1 MASLDTV
8 LLRVVL
14 VTALFLVTVV
24 RYNGFSFAYL
34 LFLLACPLLP
44 QPSSSNSKTKIQVFL
59 TLLVTLSCV
68 FTLSH
73 PTLHIILAVAPP
85 YDDALKTC
93 EESTIAAQIGVQ
105 RLNGVL
111 PYRAMR
117 LVLPDIFILAVAVGL
132 LVYVSRRGHG
142 GPRRQASVARN
153 VAASGQDYS
162 LAPRDIS
169 ERTLAPYG
177 SPPVVANNSSSA
189 NPLFGKL
196 TSSMAALPFPRA
208 WDENRRKLWR
218 AWAVDN
224 FCVLL
229 SVLLVCVTGITSPSV
244 PSAIYLL
251 SFLGIGTYWACR
263 SGMNPVPFACL
274 RIFLLVYSGLH
285 VCLYYLYQFPFFQ
298 SICPANGFTARLLG
312 LYYIMQTT
320 CDKPGEIL
328 FPVDVRIVDFIA
340 PPLTIFLY
348 YVLAF
353 ETWRWLESSNKRSTL
368 FHNVRNANTPVRTSH
383 AVVEETGHPL
393 EYANLLPL
401 DEVAASSEST
411 NTVKINTKTPSVSLA
426 NETAQIS
433 PDVHT
438 IESTN
443 AAPSPSPQSPHSDV
457 DRILIN
463 NNSTAIDRTP
473 DDIALPDLGQS
484 HCANPPVPETPAHN
498 LQPEPDSNTRKFP
511 RFHAKL
517 TDRVTDRIQPHL
529 DVLFSL
535 TPPFV
540 LNPYG
545 MGIDG
550 GNNNMRAERPLLLS
564 LHFSAIRH
572 SYIVTLIAMMAWAV
586 TYRSWL
592 SFILLLSACIMWISP
607 NSRAAC
613 LYASPVIVLYA
624 IVLILIQYVYGL
636 NLTTAELPQQVT
648 PDGLEMEELGMKKWE
663 NSVGALGLQITFLVF
678 FWLTLR
684 LFVNERSYRRYTTRS
699 PTGYPSVGHL
709 IGRGTSIWGRHLA
722 TSVGSWF
729 GSTFAFGTV
738 DNTAYRRFTELL
750 RALCVKYWIVVCC
763 LSMLLISIQQPVV
776 IFRIFYMV
784 MLIYFMFFFQVSYGF
799 WRRQMIF
806 FWWINVVY
814 SMAIL
819 LCIYTYQF
827 RNSPEFWQR
836 TTGLSEEVLKDIGL
850 ETFDSAALF
859 ARLLTPVLF
868 LVVIILQVHYFHE
881 PFLKRS
887 ALDRFNRLYELRDLA
902 STTPQQSADHAA
914 TLSPSTTSSLSNF
927 IEDVNSAFHTIVT
940 KLIAWA
946 TSLTNCCWRF
956 MEVHWIKVVAL
967 LILLNAV
974 NEVVAPNIITLV
986 LLVIC
991 FPFPYL
997 HGFLATIVF
1006 VWTGLLTLCK
1016 MCFQLNFVQ
1025 LNVTVVCADSNKTT
1039 HLENASW
1046 AGLIKVQNF
1055 NHYILPMGALM
1066 FVCVFWHAIS
1076 YRQKQFYNSPH
1087 NLRPHEGVVF
1097 PDVTIA
1103 SLDNDLRNVVKF
1115 AINYGFYKF
1124 GLELCFCVTV
1134 VTACLRADA
1143 FSVLYLL
1150 LMLFFL
1156 FTPRQVCGK
1165 LWLPYM
1171 IFLAALIPVQ
1181 YAGCV
1186 GFPPGICWSYPWL
1199 TDSVDINNLLQWLF
1213 VPGQYGSPTA
1223 KKLTADFFQFVAVA
1237 LQYQVFKIEKRFSVK
1252 EYGGGSNK
1260 PVLINNV
1267 PAKDER
1273 DFVSAKESYLDYLR
1287 HLIFYWSYWVSLA
1300 IVLATGVTWITL
1312 FCLGYMI
1319 LSFIYLWMGQNV
1331 MLRKRS
1337 SLIKSWN
1344 VIIGYNFCVIL
1355 AKCSL
1360 QVVGCVYWAR
1370 MSHQCWFIQ
1379 LFGVQCMDPMS
1390 WSRFEPPVYDKQC
1403 ETVSSG
1409 LHWDVICFIFIL
1421 FQRKVFMTQSF
1432 SHVVFDLN
1440 VQSQFASRGAYLINR
1455 KLMTDI
1461 SEQLAREELSLA
1473 KIREKLAV
1481 IQRRQAVLGRNTDNI
1496 TEHYIMIRSGDYYL
1510 FEGDPEED
1518 DEMPRSAPAKAGK
1531 KRKPPPKT
1539 QGSAPGSSQATSKAP
1554 LFVDN
1559 PSQSGPASCVH
1570 GTSTFHGIPE
1580 VATSPVHS
1588 DGTVLDSLS
1597 FSAMHPLGP
1606 HQQQLFGALP
1616 NVEPSAMEVLTNY
1629 TDPYSETSPWNPNV
1643 LPQNL
1648 SRQVSGT
1655 SYAAGRA
1662 VGHRRLR
1669 SHPEYMHKQSGLPG
1683 ISHLTVDPNAIR
1695 PAPAQHIEQPATQ
1708 LMRTVRT
1715 SPMRL
1720 FDQVRDGTPSKRPET
1735 TRRTPK
1741 TSVDS
1746 AARRKPHQT
1755 HRRIVSASAA
1765 VAPVTSRTS
1774 HSARPEDLLS
1784 PSRSERPP
1792 IGLQSRALPL
1802 LNRLHG
1808 PVSYESGL
1816 KPRTCSRR
1824 PERKFSFQSGNEHG
1838 TYDTSGRLDSAPA
1851 LLGPGHTRFDD
1862 RTLVQASSIESDSN
1876 DSDSGSLH
1884 KNFDEDDRGEDA
1896 DWDSCE
1902 DEGEDEE
1909 DDDAN
1914 PGASSGSRLNPLELL
1929 NRAMEFGACSVV
1941 RHYRR
1946 SFLNQQPI
1954 TRSRDQTDNGST
1966 GDIPAALCPLDEAQF
1981 LQGDIPKLASTNQSR
1996 PVSLQHFNQPSYLA
2010 LPDGR
2015 LRPHRSEPVNTTQGE
2030 QQSGVA
2036 TSNQSNRGWL
2046 SRRLKTRPQLSSLAS
2061 VDDEDDN
2068 SESIFHFGMGLA
2080 SSSEDVTANQSLL
2093 PKPSTK
2099 EPIQKVTAP
2108 SSSSAQPTSSRQ
2120 RRFRLPKGRVE
2131 VGSPKSLKISEA
2143 PEALDVNADSVIKYG
2158 PVRWAQQRRGAG
2170 KPAVLSFTRSSSR
2183 SLDNIHSEDQ
2193 LVDDSN
2199 TPIAQQREEGC
2210 WSKFK
2215 ASCLVTYLFLL
2226 SSVDSLIYLLNG
2238 LTKHYRNIR
2247 RRIEREKRC
2256 VKLNVINNTQH
2267 PEQSPLHDFL
2277 RSLRQELQVNG
2288 SFDTQCCVPIST
2300 GLSKCFARR
2309 LRMPQ
2314 ATAEYHD
2321 LHFNER
2327 LDHVLV
2333 DAFTREAVPID
2344 RTAGQPTSISVTINR
2359 SLMHKRRSD
2368 SIVRSITED
2377 QIYPLDI
2384 EVAVFNVVSK
2394 SPEHVSGGVPFL
2406 DPQISDRCRA
2416 ALGPGQSIEHLDALD
2431 RHQQREKAFRQSRS
2445 RPFLLLIALGNMAIV
2460 YSEWFCYLLL
2470 VVNHMRS
2477 SNILS
2482 LVYPL
2487 VVFLWGMLSVPR
2499 PTKTFWIFLITY
2511 TEVVIVIKYIFQFR
2525 FITFNDPSLKPA
2537 DSAEAL
2543 WIPRL
2548 LGVEK
2553 SGHYAIFD
2561 LVQLISLF
2569 LHRGFLKNDGLWR
2582 DHTEFVQDLQ
2592 LVAERNKVAE
2602 RVQNG
2607 ERVGP
2612 DFLRLLSTESA
2623 ASQMTE
2629 RHNVDAV
2636 TSGRLT
2642 VSRRDTLHTWNPFA
2656 KLRRFYHKMTD
2667 PQFNKKVD
2675 VYIYMFLCEFIS
2687 FWIIMFGYVSFGPST
2702 GMGDNAFEFI
2712 RSNRVPFPFV
2722 CMLLVQFIFI
2732 IVDRGLFLRKQV
2744 LGKFIFQILHVLL
2757 IHGWLFFILPQITKS
2772 PFTAGFAPQLLYLI
2786 KCVYFSLSAYQI
2798 RSGYPLRILGNFL
2811 TKKYNY
2817 INLIL
2822 FKGYLIIPFLYELRN
2837 IMDWMWT
2844 NSTLS
2849 LYHWMELE
2857 DVYAKIFVHKC
2868 WRRSEIAYPTPRG
2881 VNRPAGKK
2889 ALVGGLILAFFFAC
2903 LWIPLALSSFIG
2915 ATFVFNPPVLCT
2927 FSLSIGGFPQWKAVV
2942 SMHAPEYITIASKQQ
2957 KCSNGRIISNGKVM
2971 NELMLGCLAKEVV
2984 FILCHGFGKRLR
2996 HIDLKTITYSFD
3008 VMLPISDNFCF
3019 IPVQP
3024 VFEFTSREGNIL
3036 KIRQQDLDSFTRC
3049 HEKDLLEGKLNVKET
3064 THKVAENS
3072 STAHDRFRPSW
3083 GSSARRSPR
3092 QTVGFLNNFEVDDLR
3107 YITIDGFSGNIW
3119 AITPP
3124 SYDTL
3129 VKKLSDA
3136 SSDLLLH
3143 SHMQCRRKT
3152 KEIQTSQISVEDIYS
3167 RKLQPLE
3174 KIELYGVLNTTAVGS
3189 ASNNTQVKPSS
3200 RVLSSSPVTL
3210 NAVMPRYLVL
3220 KRDRLRP
3227 AYATLGLENTYI
3239 NVSFVI
3245 HRDPA
3250 KNQSWWELKERA
3262 ITSSDACF
3270 EKLRFPT
3277 LGDSWADALSI
3288 MTFNERVSDSLFG
3301 KWFFT
3306 YGILGM
3312 YGAYLFL
3319 VNRLFRTVYTNISYV
3334 IRLEELPHVDR
3345 ILNLCNE
3352 IYLVRENK
3360 LLRLEEQLVAKLFFL
3375 YRSSETMIKWTRHP
3389 KRIIDQFTDR
3399 SGGGYQFPPSQPHP
3413 SLPELRS
3420 PPTLELRGR
3429 TSSVQ
3434 HTEPIS
3440 SQPIVPAEVVTT
3452 ASRARWGSQDD
3463 QESVVRI
3470 RNMAGENSRTQQ

>member
-1 MASLDTV
+1 
-8 LLRVVL
+8 
-14 VTALFLVTVV
+14 
-24 RYNGFSFAYL
+24 
-34 LFLLACPLLP
+34 
-44 QPSSSNSKTKIQVFL
+44 
-59 TLLVTLSCV
+59 
-68 FTLSH
+68 
-73 PTLHIILAVAPP
+73 
-85 YDDALKTC
+85 
-93 EESTIAAQIGVQ
+93 
-105 RLNGVL
+105 
-111 PYRAMR
+111 
-117 LVLPDIFILAVAVGL
+117 
-132 LVYVSRRGHG
+132 
-142 GPRRQASVARN
+142 
-153 VAASGQDYS
+153 
-162 LAPRDIS
+162 
-169 ERTLAPYG
+169 
-177 SPPVVANNSSSA
+177 
-189 NPLFGKL
+189 
-196 TSSMAALPFPRA
+196 
-208 WDENRRKLWR
+208 
-218 AWAVDN
+218 
-224 FCVLL
+224 
-229 SVLLVCVTGITSPSV
+229 
-244 PSAIYLL
+244 
-251 SFLGIGTYWACR
+251 
-263 SGMNPVPFACL
+263 
-274 RIFLLVYSGLH
+274 
-285 VCLYYLYQFPFFQ
+285 
-298 SICPANGFTARLLG
+298 
-312 LYYIMQTT
+312 
-320 CDKPGEIL
+320 
-328 FPVDVRIVDFIA
+328 
-340 PPLTIFLY
+340 
-348 YVLAF
+348 
-353 ETWRWLESSNKRSTL
+353 
-368 FHNVRNANTPVRTSH
+368 
-383 AVVEETGHPL
+383 
-393 EYANLLPL
+393 
-401 DEVAASSEST
+401 
-411 NTVKINTKTPSVSLA
+411 
-426 NETAQIS
+426 
-433 PDVHT
+433 
-438 IESTN
+438 
-443 AAPSPSPQSPHSDV
+443 
-457 DRILIN
+457 
-463 NNSTAIDRTP
+463 
-473 DDIALPDLGQS
+473 
-484 HCANPPVPETPAHN
+484 
-498 LQPEPDSNTRKFP
+498 
-511 RFHAKL
+511 
-517 TDRVTDRIQPHL
+517 
-529 DVLFSL
+529 
-535 TPPFV
+535 
-540 LNPYG
+540 
-545 MGIDG
+545 
-550 GNNNMRAERPLLLS
+550 
-564 LHFSAIRH
+564 
-572 SYIVTLIAMMAWAV
+572 
-586 TYRSWL
+586 
-592 SFILLLSACIMWISP
+592 
-607 NSRAAC
+607 
-613 LYASPVIVLYA
+613 
-624 IVLILIQYVYGL
+624 
-636 NLTTAELPQQVT
+636 
-648 PDGLEMEELGMKKWE
+648 
-663 NSVGALGLQITFLVF
+663 
-678 FWLTLR
+678 
-684 LFVNERSYRRYTTRS
+684 
-699 PTGYPSVGHL
+699 
-709 IGRGTSIWGRHLA
+709 
-722 TSVGSWF
+722 
-729 GSTFAFGTV
+729 
-738 DNTAYRRFTELL
+738 
-750 RALCVKYWIVVCC
+750 
-763 LSMLLISIQQPVV
+763 MLLISIQQPVV

-784 MLIYFMFFFQVSYGF
+784 MLTYFMFFFQVSYGF

-887 ALDRFNRLYELRDLA
+887 ALDRFNRMYELRDLA

-946 TSLTNCCWRF
+946 ISLTNCCWRF

-1025 LNVTVVCADSNKTT
+1025 LNVTIVCADSNKTT

-1097 PDVTIA
+1097 PDVTMA

-1186 GFPPGICWSYPWL
+1186 GFPPGLCWNYPWL
-1199 TDSVDINNLLQWLF
+1199 TDSVDVNNLLQWLF

-1267 PAKDER
+1267 PGKDER

-1461 SEQLAREELSLA
+1461 SEQLAREELLLA

-1518 DEMPRSAPAKAGK
+1518 DEMPRSAPAKGGK
-1531 KRKPPPKT
+1531 KRKPPPKI
-1539 QGSAPGSSQATSKAP
+1539 QGSAPESSQATSKMP
-1554 LFVDN
+1554 LFGDN
-1559 PSQSGPASCVH
+1559 HGQSGPASCVH

-1580 VATSPVHS
+1580 VATSPAHS

-1597 FSAMHPLGP
+1597 FSAIHPLGP

-1629 TDPYSETSPWNPNV
+1629 TDPYSETSPWNPNI

-1648 SRQVSGT
+1648 NRQVCGT

-1669 SHPEYMHKQSGLPG
+1669 SHPEYMRKQLGLPG
-1683 ISHLTVDPNAIR
+1683 ISHLAVDPNAIR
-1695 PAPAQHIEQPATQ
+1695 PTPVQHIEPPATQ

-1735 TRRTPK
+1735 TRRTAK

-1765 VAPVTSRTS
+1765 VVPVTSRAS
-1774 HSARPEDLLS
+1774 SSARPEDLSS
-1784 PSRSERPP
+1784 PSRSERRP
-1792 IGLQSRALPL
+1792 IGLHSRAANQLPL
-1802 LNRLHG
+1802 LNRLPG
-1808 PVSYESGL
+1808 PVSHESGL
-1816 KPRTCSRR
+1816 KPRTCPRR
-1824 PERKFSFQSGNEHG
+1824 PERKFSFQTGNEHG
-1838 TYDTSGRLDSAPA
+1838 TYDTSGRLESAPA

-1862 RTLVQASSIESDSN
+1862 RTLVQASSFENDSD
-1876 DSDSGSLH
+1876 DSDSGSPH

-1902 DEGEDEE
+1902 GEGEDEE
-1909 DDDAN
+1909 DDDDAN

-1946 SFLNQQPI
+1946 SFLNQQAT
-1954 TRSRDQTDNGST
+1954 TRSRDQADNGST
-1966 GDIPAALCPLDEAQF
+1966 GDIPAALSPLDGAQF
-1981 LQGDIPKLASTNQSR
+1981 LQVDVSKLASANQSR
-1996 PVSLQHFNQPSYLA
+1996 PVSLQHFSQPNYLVP
-2010 LPDGR
+2010 PDGR

-2030 QQSGVA
+2030 EQGGVA

-2093 PKPSTK
+2093 PKLSTK
-2099 EPIQKVTAP
+2099 ESIGTATASTKP
-2108 SSSSAQPTSSRQ
+2108 ATLPCSSSAEPTSSRQ

-2143 PEALDVNADSVIKYG
+2143 PEALNINPASVAKYG
-2158 PVRWAQQRRGAG
+2158 PVRWGQQKRGAG
-2170 KPAVLSFTRSSSR
+2170 KPGALAFTRSSSR
-2183 SLDNIHSEDQ
+2183 SLDNLHSEDQ
-2193 LVDDSN
+2193 LEDDSN
-2199 TPIAQQREEGC
+2199 APIAQQREEGC

-2267 PEQSPLHDFL
+2267 PEQSPL
-2277 RSLRQELQVNG
+2277 
-2288 SFDTQCCVPIST
+2288 
-2300 GLSKCFARR
+2300 
-2309 LRMPQ
+2309 
-2314 ATAEYHD
+2314 
-2321 LHFNER
+2321 
-2327 LDHVLV
+2327 
-2333 DAFTREAVPID
+2333 
-2344 RTAGQPTSISVTINR
+2344 
-2359 SLMHKRRSD
+2359 
-2368 SIVRSITED
+2368 
-2377 QIYPLDI
+2377 DI

-2406 DPQISDRCRA
+2406 DPQISDRYRA

-2607 ERVGP
+2607 EQVGP

-2629 RHNVDAV
+2629 RHNVDGV

-2642 VSRRDTLHTWNPFA
+2642 VSRRDALHTWNPFA

-2687 FWIIMFGYVSFGPST
+2687 FWIIMLGYVSFGPST

-2757 IHGWLFFILPQITKS
+2757 IHGWLFFILPHITKS

-2927 FSLSIGGFPQWKAVV
+2927 FSLSIGGFP
-2942 SMHAPEYITIASKQQ
+2942 
-2957 KCSNGRIISNGKVM
+2957 
-2971 NELMLGCLAKEVV
+2971 
-2984 FILCHGFGKRLR
+2984 
-2996 HIDLKTITYSFD
+2996 
-3008 VMLPISDNFCF
+3008 
-3019 IPVQP
+3019 P

-3049 HEKDLLEGKLNVKET
+3049 HEKDL
-3064 THKVAENS
+3064 
-3072 STAHDRFRPSW
+3072 
-3083 GSSARRSPR
+3083 

-3152 KEIQTSQISVEDIYS
+3152 KEIQTSQISVEDIFS

-3189 ASNNTQVKPSS
+3189 AYNNTQVKPSS
-3200 RVLSSSPVTL
+3200 RVISSSPVTL

-3227 AYATLGLENTYI
+3227 AYATLGLESTYI

-3420 PPTLELRGR
+3420 PPTLDLRGR

-3434 HTEPIS
+3434 YTEPIFP
-3440 SQPIVPAEVVTT
+3440 QQAEAVATVD
-3452 ASRARWGSQDD
+3452 RARWGSQDD

>member
-14 VTALFLVTVV
+14 VTTLFLVTVV
-24 RYNGFSFAYL
+24 RYNGFSFVYL
-34 LFLLACPLLP
+34 VFLLACPLLP
-44 QPSSSNSKTKIQVFL
+44 QPNSSHSKTKIQVFL
-59 TLLVTLSCV
+59 ILLVTLSCV

-117 LVLPDIFILAVAVGL
+117 LVLPDIFILAIAVGL

-142 GPRRQASVARN
+142 GSRRQASVTRN
-153 VAASGQDYS
+153 VAVSGQGYS
-162 LAPRDIS
+162 PAPRGMS
-169 ERTLAPYG
+169 ERTLAPYA

-189 NPLFGKL
+189 NPFFGKF

-224 FCVLL
+224 LCVLL

-244 PSAIYLL
+244 PSAVYLL

-328 FPVDVRIVDFIA
+328 FPIDVRIVDFIA

-353 ETWRWLESSNKRSTL
+353 ETWRWLESSNRRSTL
-368 FHNVRNANTPVRTSH
+368 FRNVRNASTPVRISPV
-383 AVVEETGHPL
+383 VVEETGHPL
-393 EYANLLPL
+393 ECANLLPL
-401 DEVAASSEST
+401 DEVPASSESA
-411 NTVKINTKTPSVSLA
+411 NTAKINIKTPSVSLT
-426 NETAQIS
+426 NETAQVS

-438 IESTN
+438 TGSTN
-443 AAPSPSPQSPHSDV
+443 AAPTPSPQSPHSDV
-457 DRILIN
+457 NRILIN
-463 NNSTAIDRTP
+463 NNSIGIEQTP
-473 DDIALPDLGQS
+473 EDIALLDYGQS
-484 HCANPPVPETPAHN
+484 DCTNPPVLETPAHN
-498 LQPEPDSNTRKFP
+498 LQPEPDSNTRKYP

-592 SFILLLSACIMWISP
+592 SFILLLSACIVWISP

-613 LYASPVIVLYA
+613 LYASPLIVLYA

-636 NLTTAELPQQVT
+636 NLTTAELPKQVT
-648 PDGLEMEELGMKKWE
+648 PDGLEMAELGMKKWD

-684 LFVNERSYRRYTTRS
+684 LFVNERSYRRFTTRS
-699 PTGYPSVGHL
+699 PTGYPSVGHP
-709 IGRGTSIWGRHLA
+709 IGRGTSIWDRHLA
-722 TSVGSWF
+722 TSVESWF

-827 RNSPEFWQR
+827 KNSPEFWQR

-946 TSLTNCCWRF
+946 ISLTNCCWRF

-1006 VWTGLLTLCK
+1006 VWTGLFTLCK

-1025 LNVTVVCADSNKTT
+1025 LNVTIVCADSNKTT

-1046 AGLIKVQNF
+1046 AGLVKVQNF

-1186 GFPPGICWSYPWL
+1186 GFPPGICWNYPWL

-1267 PAKDER
+1267 PGKEER

-1331 MLRKRS
+1331 MLRRRS

-1518 DEMPRSAPAKAGK
+1518 DEMPRPAPAKGGK
-1531 KRKPPPKT
+1531 KRKPPLKT
-1539 QGSAPGSSQATSKAP
+1539 QGSVPEPSQTTSKVP
-1554 LFVDN
+1554 LFRDN
-1559 PSQSGPASCVH
+1559 HSQSGPASCVH

-1580 VATSPVHS
+1580 VATSPAHS
-1588 DGTVLDSLS
+1588 DGTVLDGLS

-1629 TDPYSETSPWNPNV
+1629 TDPYSETSPWNPSI

-1648 SRQVSGT
+1648 NRQVSGT

-1669 SHPEYMHKQSGLPG
+1669 SHPEYMRKQLGLPG
-1683 ISHLTVDPNAIR
+1683 ISHLAVDPNAIR
-1695 PAPAQHIEQPATQ
+1695 PAPAQHVEAPVTQ

-1720 FDQVRDGTPSKRPET
+1720 FDQVRDGTPSKRPDT

-1746 AARRKPHQT
+1746 ATRRKPHQT

-1765 VAPVTSRTS
+1765 VAPITSRTS
-1774 HSARPEDLLS
+1774 SSARPEDLLS
-1784 PSRSERPP
+1784 PSRSERRP
-1792 IGLQSRALPL
+1792 IGLQSRAANQ
-1802 LNRLHG
+1802 LNRLPG

-1816 KPRTCSRR
+1816 KPRTCPRR
-1824 PERKFSFQSGNEHG
+1824 PERKLSFQSGNEHG
-1838 TYDTSGRLDSAPA
+1838 TYDISDRLESAPA

-1862 RTLVQASSIESDSN
+1862 RTLVQTSSVENDSN
-1876 DSDSGSLH
+1876 DSDSESPH
-1884 KNFDEDDRGEDA
+1884 KNVDEDDRGEDA

-1902 DEGEDEE
+1902 GEGEDEE
-1909 DDDAN
+1909 DDDDAN

-1946 SFLNQQPI
+1946 SFLNPQAI
-1954 TRSRDQTDNGST
+1954 TRSRDQADNGST
-1966 GDIPAALCPLDEAQF
+1966 GDIPAALSHSDGAQF
-1981 LQGDIPKLASTNQSR
+1981 LQIDSSKLASANQSR
-1996 PVSLQHFNQPSYLA
+1996 PVSLQHFSQPSYPA
-2010 LPDGR
+2010 PPDGR
-2015 LRPHRSEPVNTTQGE
+2015 LLSHRSEPVNTTQGE

-2046 SRRLKTRPQLSSLAS
+2046 SRRLKTRPRLSSLAS

-2080 SSSEDVTANQSLL
+2080 SSSEDVTAKQSLL
-2093 PKPSTK
+2093 PKPNTKESVQTATASTK
-2099 EPIQKVTAP
+2099 PAMRP
-2108 SSSSAQPTSSRQ
+2108 SSSSAEPTSSRQ
-2120 RRFRLPKGRVE
+2120 RRFKLPKGRVE
-2131 VGSPKSLKISEA
+2131 VGSPKLKISEA
-2143 PEALDVNADSVIKYG
+2143 PEVLNITPDNVSSAKYG
-2158 PVRWAQQRRGAG
+2158 PVRWAQEKRAAG
-2170 KPAVLSFTRSSSR
+2170 KPAMLAFTRSSSK
-2183 SLDNIHSEDQ
+2183 SLDNPDSEDQ
-2193 LVDDSN
+2193 LGDDSN
-2199 TPIAQQREEGC
+2199 TPAAQQREEGC

-2215 ASCLVTYLFLL
+2215 AFCLVTYLFLL

-2267 PEQSPLHDFL
+2267 PEQSPLLDFL
-2277 RSLRQELQVNG
+2277 RSLRRDLQLNG
-2288 SFDTQCCVPIST
+2288 GIDTQCCVPIST
-2300 GLSKCFARR
+2300 GLSKCFTRR
-2309 LRMPQ
+2309 LKMPR
-2314 ATAEYHD
+2314 ATAEYDD
-2321 LHFNER
+2321 LLFNER

-2333 DAFTREAVPID
+2333 DAFPPEDVPIE
-2344 RTAGQPTSISVTINR
+2344 RTSGQPTSISVRINR
-2359 SLMHKRRSD
+2359 SLIHKHRPD
-2368 SIVRSITED
+2368 SIIRSVAED
-2377 QIYPLDI
+2377 QFYPLDI

-2416 ALGPGQSIEHLDALD
+2416 ALVPGQSIEHLDALD

-2607 ERVGP
+2607 EQVGP

-2623 ASQMTE
+2623 ASQMVE
-2629 RHNVDAV
+2629 GHNVDAV

-2642 VSRRDTLHTWNPFA
+2642 VSRRDALHTWNPFA

-2732 IVDRGLFLRKQV
+2732 IIDRGLFLRKQV

-2757 IHGWLFFILPQITKS
+2757 IHGWLFFILPHITKS

-2822 FKGYLIIPFLYELRN
+2822 FKGYLIVPFLYELRN

-2927 FSLSIGGFPQWKAVV
+2927 FSLSIGGFP
-2942 SMHAPEYITIASKQQ
+2942 
-2957 KCSNGRIISNGKVM
+2957 
-2971 NELMLGCLAKEVV
+2971 
-2984 FILCHGFGKRLR
+2984 
-2996 HIDLKTITYSFD
+2996 
-3008 VMLPISDNFCF
+3008 
-3019 IPVQP
+3019 P

-3049 HEKDLLEGKLNVKET
+3049 HEKDL
-3064 THKVAENS
+3064 
-3072 STAHDRFRPSW
+3072 
-3083 GSSARRSPR
+3083 

-3152 KEIQTSQISVEDIYS
+3152 KEIQTSQISVEDIFS

-3174 KIELYGVLNTTAVGS
+3174 KIELYDVLNTTAVGS
-3189 ASNNTQVKPSS
+3189 AANNTQVKLSS

-3227 AYATLGLENTYI
+3227 AYATLGRENTYI

-3399 SGGGYQFPPSQPHP
+3399 SGGGYQFPPSQPYP
-3413 SLPELRS
+3413 SLPELGS

-3429 TSSVQ
+3429 SSSVQ
-3434 HTEPIS
+3434 YTDPIF
-3440 SQPIVPAEVVTT
+3440 SQQIVPEAVTT
-3452 ASRARWGSQDD
+3452 VDRARWGSQDD